1 MSAAHHRL
9 GALLVL
15 AALFLPAGAAT
26 APDSTPPVITYRVA
40 GTDGANGWYTSN
52 ATLSWTYSDA
62 ESGIKA
68 SSGCD
73 TATVTADTAG
83 ARFTCSATNQS
94 DVTSSVSVLIKRDA
108 TAPDVTSATPQR
120 GPDSTGWYTRPVS
133 ITFAG
138 SDATSGVDACTP
150 ATYSSPDSKAASVS
164 GLCRDRAGNA
174 SAPRAV
180 SFQYDATPPEVT
192 SATPERAPDSNGWYT
207 RPVSIA
213 FAGSD
218 ATAGV
223 DACTPATY
231 SSPDSKAASVSGLC
245 RDQAGNASAPRAVS
259 FQYDATPPEVTAANP
274 DRPPNS
280 GGWYTKPV
288 TLRFAGEDTTSGV
301 ESCAPV
307 TYSGPDL
314 VSASVAGTCRD
325 AAGHTSA
332 PRVFPF
338 KFDATPPRVS
348 ALEVKVASGTA
359 MLAWQSSPDAEYV
372 EVLRSPG
379 RAGAGKTRL
388 YRGRARRFV
397 DRRVTNGVRYRYVV
411 VGYDRAGNAA
421 SGSVLA
427 RPHGPLVAP
436 PGGATVRKPPLL
448 TWTKVRRA
456 TYYNVQLYRG
466 KRKIMTLWPLRP
478 QLRLRASWRHAGRRY
493 RLVPGRYRW
502 YVWPGYGVPSKRRY
516 GKLLGASSFVV
527 R

>member
-1 MSAAHHRL
+1 MGETMRTAHHRL
-9 GALLVL
+9 GALLAL
-15 AALFLPAGAAT
+15 AALLLPAGAAT
-26 APDSTPPVITYRVA
+26 APDSTPPVISYRVA

-138 SDATSGVDACTP
+138 SDATS
-150 ATYSSPDSKAASVS
+150 
-164 GLCRDRAGNA
+164 
-174 SAPRAV
+174 
-180 SFQYDATPPEVT
+180 
-192 SATPERAPDSNGWYT
+192 
-207 RPVSIA
+207 
-213 FAGSD
+213 
-218 ATAGV
+218 GV

-516 GKLLGASSFVV
+516 GKMLGASSFVV